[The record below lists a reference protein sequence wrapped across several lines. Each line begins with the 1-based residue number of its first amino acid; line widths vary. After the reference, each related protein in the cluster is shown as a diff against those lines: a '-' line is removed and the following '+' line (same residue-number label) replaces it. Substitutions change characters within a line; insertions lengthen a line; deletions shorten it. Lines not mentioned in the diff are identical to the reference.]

1 MQKKLR
7 KPVVRTSNTYFE
19 GQEDFISGWRNKVY
33 VKNKL
38 VRPMRIG
45 VRGSHSE
52 FILRAMENNGRIL
65 SKRETSSNLYHG
77 EFILN
82 LLYGL
87 GKRDKNGD

>member
-1 MQKKLR
+1 M

-19 GQEDFISGWRNKVY
+19 GQEGFISGWRNKMCL
-33 VKNKL
+33 KNKL
-38 VRPMRIG
+38 VRLMRVG

-65 SKRETSSNLYHG
+65 SKRVTSTDSYHRK
-77 EFILN
+77 FILN
-82 LLYGL
+82 LLFGL